1 MYLKVQGL
9 VLRVTAYH
17 ETDSLLTLITADQGK
32 LTVKARG
39 LRRKNNSLTA
49 CCQLLAYGEFTLFEN
64 RGFYTVQE
72 ANSIELF
79 MPLRKDLCKL
89 SMGSYFAQVAEV
101 MCQEDTPDPEL
112 LSLLLNS
119 LYALCHLDLP
129 EDQVKGVF
137 EFRSACIGGYL
148 PELSGCIYCNQP
160 FPDRFDIGRGS
171 LVCSNCDAGNPG
183 TIRMPVDSP
192 LIEVM
197 RYVAFCDGKK
207 LFSFRVGDLVLSQF
221 STISELY
228 LSTQLERGF
237 SALDFYK
244 SLLCT

>member
-39 LRRKNNSLTA
+39 LRRKNSPLTA
-49 CCQLLAYGEFTLFEN
+49 PCQLLAYGEFTLFEN
-64 RGFYTVQE
+64 RGIYTVQE

-89 SMGSYFAQVAEV
+89 SLGSYFAQVAEV

-112 LSLLLNS
+112 MSLLLNS
-119 LYALCHLDLP
+119 LYALSYFDLP
-129 EDQVKGVF
+129 QKQIKGVF
-137 EFRSACIGGYL
+137 EFRCACIGGYY
-148 PELSGCIYCNQP
+148 PELSGCIYCGNP
-160 FPDRFDIGRGS
+160 VPDRFDIGRGS
-171 LVCSNCDAGNPG
+171 LVCSRCDTVNQC
-183 TIRMPVDSP
+183 TIRMPVDPS
-192 LIEVM
+192 LIDVM
-197 RYVAFCDGKK
+197 RYVASCDGKK
-207 LFSFRVGDLVLSQF
+207 LFSFRAADSLLAQF
-221 STISELY
+221 SIVSELY

-244 SLLCT
+244 FLLCT